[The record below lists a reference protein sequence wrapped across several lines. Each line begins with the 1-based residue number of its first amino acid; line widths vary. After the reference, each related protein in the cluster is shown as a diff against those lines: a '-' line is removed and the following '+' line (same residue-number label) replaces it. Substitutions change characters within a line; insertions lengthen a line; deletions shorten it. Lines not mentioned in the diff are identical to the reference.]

1 MRFEV
6 EDGDFTK
13 LGNRCQLFYRARN
26 DPFRQRLVE
35 TIGHLLPLVQA
46 DSRKSVKAE

>member
-1 MRFEV
+1 VRFEV
-6 EDGDFTK
+6 KDGDFTQ
-13 LGNRCQLFYRARN
+13 LGNRCQLFYRARM

-46 DSRKSVKAE
+46 DSRKRIRAE

>member
-6 EDGDFTK
+6 EDGDFTQ
-13 LGNRCQLFYRARN
+13 LGNRCQLFYRARK
-26 DPFRQRLVE
+26 DPFRQCLVE

-46 DSRKSVKAE
+46 DSCKRVRAE